1 MLTTTF
7 PYLVRSFGGLSH
19 KDRDVL
25 GAEFSAEVIA

>member
-7 PYLVRSFGGLSH
+7 PYLARSFEGLSH

-25 GAEFSAEVIA
+25 GPEFCAEVIA

>member
-7 PYLVRSFGGLSH
+7 PYLVRSFEGLSH

-25 GAEFSAEVIA
+25 GAEFGVEVIA